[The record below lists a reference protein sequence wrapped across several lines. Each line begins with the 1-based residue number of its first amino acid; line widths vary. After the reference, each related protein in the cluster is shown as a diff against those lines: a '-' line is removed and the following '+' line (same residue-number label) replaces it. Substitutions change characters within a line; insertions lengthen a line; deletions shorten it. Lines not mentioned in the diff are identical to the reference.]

1 MGAVI
6 ALNPVSRAPGLVGDH
21 GPGLSDLAGK
31 AVGFLSNNKP
41 NAGVV
46 LGRVA
51 ACLAERFGVAARY
64 YNKGVPSLCA
74 SEDLIEEIARDC
86 QAVVLAI
93 SD

>member
-1 MGAVI
+1 MGTI
-6 ALNPVSRAPGLVGDH
+6 LALNPVSRAPGLGGKQ
-21 GPGLSDLAGK
+21 GPGLSDLAGRTI
-31 AVGFLSNNKP
+31 GFLSNNKP

-51 ACLAERFGVAARY
+51 ARLAERFGIEARH

-74 SEDLIEEIARDC
+74 AERLIEEIVRDC

-93 SD
+93 ND